1 MRDPSFDIYPICR
14 HKSPRRNGR
23 MEFPYGS
30 SLHRCRSLQGTYFYM
45 KIPMIATETVTAIG
59 VCFVFLLLTLTYA
72 TTDRIWAKVWN
83 CDVNVTASEEIPLS
97 LGDIVSFLH
106 EHKICATAL
115 TGDLTLHQ
123 HAIAQMMNRSSKKIR
138 SIPSRPCCASRQPWQ
153 HSNYTAVFK
162 KPRLMNQ
169 SKWWIL
175 NPVFNALFTAGGKF
189 KALPY

>member
-30 SLHRCRSLQGTYFYM
+30 SLHRCRSLHGTYFYM

-106 EHKICATAL
+106 DLCYSPRTWSHSPSARYRPNDEQILQKDTKHPFATVLCFPTAL
-115 TGDLTLHQ
+115 T
-123 HAIAQMMNRSSKKIR
+123 A
-138 SIPSRPCCASRQPWQ
+138 
-153 HSNYTAVFK
+153 F
-162 KPRLMNQ
+162 
-169 SKWWIL
+169 
-175 NPVFNALFTAGGKF
+175 
-189 KALPY
+189 